1 MENSRQFADFPALTP
16 QISAAHSAVFAIP
29 SLRPANKRRRRH
41 NLWCNA
47 SETLVVPTIFH
58 QRMGD
63 PQHQRNIVPMCG
75 ATHSILSPK
84 KSTVSDALDQCRSAF
99 SRCHAVRK
107 SKKPL
112 LIGCIPRNFQRIEWI
127 STHST
132 TTSLCSSTS
141 DQLVCC

>member
-1 MENSRQFADFPALTP
+1 MEKSRQLADFRCVTP
-16 QISAAHSAVFAIP
+16 QISAAHSAFFAIP
-29 SLRPANKRRRRH
+29 SLSPANKRRRRH

-47 SETLVVPTIFH
+47 SETLRRPTIFH

-63 PQHQRNIVPMCG
+63 PQHQRNIGALCG

-84 KSTVSDALDQCRSAF
+84 KSTVSDRIDQYRSAF
-99 SRCHAVRK
+99 SHCHAVQK
-107 SKKPL
+107 SKKAP

-127 STHST
+127 STPQP

-141 DQLVCC
+141 GQLVCC